1 MKIFSISLI
10 FLLALSSCKSEQS
23 ASTESKDENITM
35 ILGVENIP
43 SQDFLISSDTDTV
56 LIGKYGTKIKIEA
69 GIFVDSIGNDIHG
82 DVKIELKEC
91 LDQYSIVLGG
101 LTTTS
106 NNEILESGGMICL
119 NANFENQKLDL
130 KRNSSIGIEVPTDSI
145 MDGMQLFEGVLK
157 GDKIDWVNPTPLAN
171 LPEQQ
176 NIQSDSDSIQISY
189 ITDTIHKRHNISYN
203 VEVNG
208 EKVADKRIPENV
220 RDKILELTY
229 ADNGLVITK
238 DSTAVIEGYKVN
250 FYKNDHFNTWKD
262 YKYGEKWVRTSSV
275 NTFREDSNSSY
286 VFNLKKLGWANI
298 DRFFNDP
305 RTKEIEWLA
314 SINACEKYSEPYVS
328 LVFENQKIYLPG
340 YVKDNGEFSFTHG
353 DYEKTA
359 LPVGESATI
368 IVTAY
373 IDETLYYSNKKN

>member
-1 MKIFSISLI
+1 M
-10 FLLALSSCKSEQS
+10 ALSSCKSEQS

-373 IDETLYYSNKKN
+373 IDETLYYSNKKNLK